1 MNTIAQDKEFLSSP
15 EFRTQL
21 VELGVVVGVQL
32 PDGPSTVLVADFDSE
47 LAMGRITLWDNGGCH
62 LQVIR
67 LADGV
72 TTYERNLSDVTFD
85 GFKSEIPPF
94 LSVMKS

>member
-1 MNTIAQDKEFLSSP
+1 MNTIAQEKEFLSSP

-21 VELGVVVGVQL
+21 VELGVVIEIQV
-32 PDGPSTVLVADFDSE
+32 PKPSTVLVADFDSE
-47 LAMGRITLWDNGGCH
+47 TVMGRVTRWDNGGCH

-85 GFKSEIPPF
+85 GFKSEIPSF
-94 LSVMKS
+94 LAAMKS